1 MSSLKNLLHDQDRW
15 KRVGGGGGGVEAAGG
30 AWAHFAKNSVKSVLL
45 RNICLYKVSY
55 SLLFSKLSA
64 I

>member
-1 MSSLKNLLHDQDRW
+1 MSSLKNLLHDQDRR
-15 KRVGGGGGGVEAAGG
+15 KRGGGEGAEG

-55 SLLFSKLSA
+55 SQLFSKLSA